1 MNLLEM
7 LFGNNKK
14 QVYLDHAAA
23 TPIDSEVLSLVSKMT
38 EEVFGNPGSLHS
50 GGERAKQL
58 LNESRGKIAKLLHA
72 GTDEIIFTRGGTEA
86 CNIMV
91 QGFLKNLTPNPSPTK
106 EKGAEPLVLVNP
118 LEHPATLEPL
128 LRAASEKR
136 IALLELPLDDNGVV
150 TSEVVKK
157 MLAEYPETKL
167 VVCQYANSEIGTI
180 NPISEIGKVVLS
192 HKKKVSTSSTTGPVP
207 EPVEGPYFV
216 CDAIQ
221 AVNYC
226 NINIL
231 QLHTDALAIS
241 GSKIYGPRSASCLFV
256 KRGISI
262 EPILFG
268 GGQERGMRA
277 GTEDVALAAGL
288 AAALEK
294 VELKKEE
301 EKKRLREIQE
311 FAFGYIQNEIPD
323 VIINGAISEEERLPN
338 NINISIPNC
347 DSEYIILALDKE
359 GFAVSSQS
367 ACSARSGTR
376 SRIIKKLWEVQEKE
390 SSQTFADIRITMG
403 RTTTRE
409 NIKDCI
415 DQLVIAR
422 ENWKKWNT

>member
-1 MNLLEM
+1 MNLLEK

-50 GGERAKQL
+50 GGERAKQV

-72 GTDEIIFTRGGTEA
+72 GTDEVIFTRGGTEA

-91 QGFLKNLTPNPSPTK
+91 QGFLKLLPVGS
-106 EKGAEPLVLVNP
+106 LVLVNP

-128 LRAASEKR
+128 LKAASEKR
-136 IALLELPLDDNGVV
+136 IALLELPLNEEGIV
-150 TSEVVKK
+150 TSEAVKK
-157 MLAEYPETKL
+157 MLVEYPETKL

-180 NPISEIGKVVLS
+180 NPISEIGRVILS
-192 HKKKVSTSSTTGPVP
+192 HRKRVETGFNPSSAP
-207 EPVEGPYFV
+207 ETKTDLSPSLRSQPYFI

-221 AVNYC
+221 AINYC
-226 NINIL
+226 NMNIL
-231 QLHTDALAIS
+231 QLHVDALTIS
-241 GSKIYGPRSASCLFV
+241 GSKIYGPRSSSCLFI

-268 GGQERGMRA
+268 GGQERGVRA
-277 GTEDVALAAGL
+277 GTEDVALSASL
-288 AAALEK
+288 ASALEK
-294 VELKKEE
+294 VEQKKEE

-390 SSQTFADIRITMG
+390 SSQIFADIRITMG
-403 RTTTRE
+403 RATTRE
-409 NIKDCI
+409 NIKECI

-422 ENWKKWNT
+422 ENWKKWNS